1 MKVGLNLTIP
11 LILLFSSIDL
21 NNFKDAI
28 RASRA
33 IVPKTG
39 MTVEHGNMIRTS
51 SCDCKPT
58 VQCSKFG

>member
-39 MTVEHGNMIRTS
+39 MTVEHGNMTRIS
-51 SCDCKPT
+51 S
-58 VQCSKFG
+58 